1 MVLYL
6 TNVTH
11 IVCYY
16 SNTNLVAIH
25 IDITYDREFYATL

>member
-11 IVCYY
+11 IVLYY
-16 SNTNLVAIH
+16 SNTNLESIH
-25 IDITYDREFYATL
+25 IDIKNDRDFYATL

>member
-16 SNTNLVAIH
+16 SNTNLVSIH
-25 IDITYDREFYATL
+25 IDIKYAREFYASI